1 MYNLL
6 CGCWRGVGEIVNN
19 DSHLGCPPRLCL
31 RCPGEVL
38 VQAPGGLLLAA
49 EVTPHPARAP
59 AQAGGHPSTGHLCFK
74 KVHPKVRN
82 HGEGPYSG
90 LLLVESGY
98 YRFHI

>member
-1 MYNLL
+1 MYNLR

-31 RCPGEVL
+31 RSVAGEVL

-59 AQAGGHPSTGHLCFK
+59 AQAGGHPTTDMMTRCDHSPTHLLYSTK
-74 KVHPKVRN
+74 
-82 HGEGPYSG
+82 
-90 LLLVESGY
+90 LVPDSTY
-98 YRFHI
+98 